1 MACTGD
7 ASDLADIVVFGLGS
21 VGFAEDQTIFSS
33 ITKPDPPTTTTYT
46 GVIEVHDSAS
56 NDLLGYIT
64 KDTQNGISKYSTD
77 LNNAEM
83 FTFEGA
89 LLDRRRSR

>member
-1 MACTGD
+1 MQTW
-7 ASDLADIVVFGLGS
+7 LALVMLPR
-21 VGFAEDQTIFSS
+21 FAEDQTIFSS

-56 NDLLGYIT
+56 NDLWGYIT
-64 KDTQNGISKYSTD
+64 KGTQNGISKYSTD